1 MQLNGDA
8 ADQGGQTVLV
18 VDDDETMR
26 VYLND
31 TLSSAG
37 YSCRSFSS
45 GAAAIG
51 WMASGETPADLLL
64 SDITMPGMSGLD
76 LLRTVRTLVPDLPI
90 ILLSGL
96 CDLPTAQGALR
107 AGATDYLLK
116 PVRPADLLGLV
127 SKHMHVIH
135 SERLEEVKEALA
147 TVSVLDT
154 SGGKEPP
161 RSDWRL
167 QS

>member
-1 MQLNGDA
+1 
-8 ADQGGQTVLV
+8 
-18 VDDDETMR
+18 
-26 VYLND
+26 
-31 TLSSAG
+31 
-37 YSCRSFSS
+37 
-45 GAAAIG
+45 
-51 WMASGETPADLLL
+51 LL
-64 SDITMPGMSGLD
+64 SDITMPGMSGPD
-76 LLRTVRTLVPDLPI
+76 LLRTVRTVLPDLPI